1 MWALGQVGYPN
12 LKAGVRGMLR
22 LEMTHAKIKV
32 LKKNNENCQIKIF
45 SYDFHTLHVMIYIQ
59 CVSYDKI
66 LKFHHLRYKFT

>member
-45 SYDFHTLHVMIYIQ
+45 SYDFHT
-59 CVSYDKI
+59 S
-66 LKFHHLRYKFT
+66 LKV